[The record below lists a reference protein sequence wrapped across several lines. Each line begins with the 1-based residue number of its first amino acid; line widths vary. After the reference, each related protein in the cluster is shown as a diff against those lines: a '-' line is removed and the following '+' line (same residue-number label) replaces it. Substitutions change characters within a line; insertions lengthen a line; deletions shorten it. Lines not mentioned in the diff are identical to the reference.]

1 MCRRQQIDL
10 VALIHILLLFVA
22 PSSFAASSWNGA
34 VIDDTGRPVAGA
46 GVEVN
51 GKRGGPGNAGS
62 TLSDGNVVMQRM
74 EAGSY
79 EDTDRSAGKKW
90 KAAVP
95 LVIKV
100 DRLDVR

>member
-46 GVEVN
+46 GAEGG
-51 GKRGGPGNAGS
+51 GKRGGAQEGGG
-62 TLSDGNVVMQRM
+62 TLSGWQVLIPRT
-74 EAGSY
+74 EGGLF
-79 EDTDRSAGKKW
+79 EGKGQACGTER
-90 KAAVP
+90 KAAGRAHTNQRGVGG
-95 LVIKV
+95 
-100 DRLDVR
+100 